1 MSPFKK
7 RWFHAGVVALIG
19 ALTDLSAQLVNG
31 TVDVKRTVV
40 VGLVIG
46 AVSRV
51 AGAIISNIDLDGD
64 GNPG

>member
-7 RWFHAGVVALIG
+7 KWFHAGVVALIG
-19 ALTDLSAQLVNG
+19 ALTDLAAQLVNG
-31 TVDVKRTVV
+31 GVDIKRTVV
-40 VGLVIG
+40 VGLIIG

-51 AGAIISNIDLDGD
+51 AGAILANIDLDGD